1 MKLRKILSVLLCV
14 GVVVSVMA
22 VVAVAQGR
30 AQYGAAAPQQAA
42 ASPPPA
48 STEPTTAAPTTTTQG
63 FIERLSEF
71 WVGFYPDFD
80 TSWRAGFVVFTQL
93 LYRGFVYLLELV
105 GLNIWS
111 GGSFNIF

>member
-30 AQYGAAAPQQAA
+30 AGGPAQAA
-42 ASPPPA
+42 APPPA
-48 STEPTTAAPTTTTQG
+48 STYSTAPTVTTIASTTQG
-63 FIERLSEF
+63 FIEKLSEF